1 MITLVV
7 EKKDKLNE
15 QNFDG
20 VANWCWRVVNFH
32 CMQRS
37 VEVSMLMRREVPIN
51 GFLIR
56 QICKTVFENFQLIF
70 YVRLRL
76 LTMYK

>member
-7 EKKDKLNE
+7 EKKDKLNG

-20 VANWCWRVVNFH
+20 EANWSRVVNFH

-37 VEVSMLMRREVPIN
+37 LEVSMLMRREVPIN

-56 QICKTVFENFQLIF
+56 QICKTVFENFKLIF

-76 LTMYK
+76 LTVYK

>member
-7 EKKDKLNE
+7 EKKDKFNE

-20 VANWCWRVVNFH
+20 EANWLGVVNFH

-37 VEVSMLMRREVPIN
+37 LEVSMLMRREVPIN
-51 GFLIR
+51 SFLIR
-56 QICKTVFENFQLIF
+56 QICKTVFENF
-70 YVRLRL
+70 
-76 LTMYK
+76 

>member
-20 VANWCWRVVNFH
+20 VANWSRVVNFH
-32 CMQRS
+32 CMQMS

-51 GFLIR
+51 VFLIR
-56 QICKTVFENFQLIF
+56 QICKTVFENFKLIF

-76 LTMYK
+76 LTVYK